1 MIGFNGSVS
10 SEPKYK
16 APPTRPTM
24 LVGTV
29 MICVKILASNLYFS
43 ETSIG
48 QTRAIN

>member
-16 APPTRPTM
+16 APPTRPAM

-29 MICVKILASNLYFS
+29 MIYVEVSASKVHFKDIR
-43 ETSIG
+43 IG